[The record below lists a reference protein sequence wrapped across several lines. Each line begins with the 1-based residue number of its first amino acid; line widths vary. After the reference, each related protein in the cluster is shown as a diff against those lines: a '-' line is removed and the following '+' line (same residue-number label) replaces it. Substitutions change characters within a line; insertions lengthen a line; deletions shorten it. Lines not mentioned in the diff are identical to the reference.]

1 LKNPA
6 LLTVV
11 SERRQEREPFTGKD
25 DLLRFLEL
33 DGSRAPYGLL
43 DKASFPLLV
52 PKSFAFRMRKRDWFD
67 PLLLQVL
74 PRIEEN
80 VEREGFVDD
89 PVHDIDAAVTPGV
102 LQKYHGRA
110 LILVSNICSLR
121 CRYCFRRGKGLPAC
135 GAPEALEE
143 AVALIKRNG
152 SLHEVI
158 LSGGDPLCLAPD
170 MLDRLA
176 RLLAAI
182 PHVKTIR
189 LHTRLPVADPG
200 RVGPHLSTIAF
211 LSGVKN
217 CVVVIHANHAAELEG
232 DCPAALS
239 GLRSAG
245 SLLLNQSVLLHDV
258 NDRAD
263 RLAELSGA
271 LLDNGVLPYY
281 LHQLDRVR
289 GAWHFEIGVERGRKL
304 MGELRRRLP
313 GYALPRYVREIAG
326 EQAKMPL

>member
-1 LKNPA
+1 MK
-6 LLTVV
+6 
-11 SERRQEREPFTGKD
+11 PFTEKD

-33 DGSRAPYGLL
+33 DGSRAPYGIL
-43 DKASFPLLV
+43 DHASSPLLV
-52 PKSFAFRMRKRDWFD
+52 PRGFASRMRKRDWFD

-89 PVHDIDAAVTPGV
+89 PAHDTDATIAPGI

-110 LILVSNICSLR
+110 LLLVSNICSLR
-121 CRYCFRRGKGLPAC
+121 CRYCFRRGKSIPTC
-135 GAPEALEE
+135 GGPEALEE
-143 AVALIKRNG
+143 AVAFIKRNA

-158 LSGGDPLCLAPD
+158 LSGGDPLCLAQD

-176 RLLAAI
+176 RRLAAL

-189 LHTRLPVADPG
+189 LHTRLPVADPR
-200 RVGPHLSTIAF
+200 RVGCHLSTIAF

-217 CVVVIHANHAAELEG
+217 CVVVIHANHASELEG

-239 GLRSAG
+239 GLRSTG
-245 SLLLNQSVLLHDV
+245 SMLLNQSVLLHDV

-289 GAWHFEIGVERGRKL
+289 GAWHFETEVERGREL
-304 MGELRRRLP
+304 MGELRRLLP